1 MKWGA
6 KEKEKE
12 KERESDVKIRMERGD
27 DKHSNRG

>member
-6 KEKEKE
+6 KEKE